1 MKIRECGATTPRFA
15 TIRGATRTRT
25 RTGRDASRNASSHD
39 ASSSAT
45 DALCEGVAAWA
56 IRPARR
62 RDFDAATALCADAD
76 VDWSEATVRDD
87 LERSVD
93 AETSKTHRALVAV
106 PAAGEASESDAR
118 VVGAIGFCV
127 CVAGETQVTQIAT
140 RRSLRRRGLGAR
152 VLKAMLGLRPTN
164 VAALEVRA
172 TNVAALAMYEKCGFE
187 TRGSRRGY
195 YADGV
200 DAVCMT
206 RAPGER
212 PVSTRELTRLL
223 AGLDVD
229 AARRPAPPLPERPER
244 VRRAVVDAPRD
255 VAFERAS
262 PDDRAFRMRDRVRRA
277 RR

>member
-1 MKIRECGATTPRFA
+1 M
-15 TIRGATRTRT
+15 
-25 RTGRDASRNASSHD
+25 
-39 ASSSAT
+39 
-45 DALCEGVAAWA
+45 
-56 IRPARR
+56 
-62 RDFDAATALCADAD
+62 
-76 VDWSEATVRDD
+76 RDD

-152 VLKAMLGLRPTN
+152 VLKAMLGLQPTN

-223 AGLDVD
+223 AGLDAD
-229 AARRPAPPLPERPER
+229 AARRPAPPSPERADA
-244 VRRAVVDAPRD
+244 VVRAVVDAPR
-255 VAFERAS
+255 VEAFERRRA
-262 PDDRAFRMRDRVRRA
+262 DDDDPGFKMRHRVRRA
-277 RR
+277 RA

>member
-1 MKIRECGATTPRFA
+1 M
-15 TIRGATRTRT
+15 
-25 RTGRDASRNASSHD
+25 
-39 ASSSAT
+39 
-45 DALCEGVAAWA
+45 
-56 IRPARR
+56 
-62 RDFDAATALCADAD
+62 
-76 VDWSEATVRDD
+76 RDD

-152 VLKAMLGLRPTN
+152 VLKAMLGLQPTN

-200 DAVCMT
+200 DA
-206 RAPGER
+206 E
-212 PVSTRELTRLL
+212 
-223 AGLDVD
+223 
-229 AARRPAPPLPERPER
+229 
-244 VRRAVVDAPRD
+244 
-255 VAFERAS
+255 
-262 PDDRAFRMRDRVRRA
+262 
-277 RR
+277 

>member
-1 MKIRECGATTPRFA
+1 MKIRERGATTPRFA

-152 VLKAMLGLRPTN
+152 VLKAMLGLQPTN